1 VHDLPKDSAW
11 TLAASI
17 LADIVGRR
25 DDAAAAAAL
34 YDDMLPFR
42 AEFAW
47 QGPMCRGPIAHSLGV
62 LTRTIGDYG
71 LAAEHFAEAD
81 AINTRMQAPFF
92 QARTWLEWAGL
103 LLSRGE
109 GDDRSRAEEMLHK
122 ALDTARARG
131 YAQIERRAERALGSF
146 A

>member
-81 AINTRMQAPFF
+81 AINTRTQAPFF
-92 QARTWLEWAGL
+92 QARNI
-103 LLSRGE
+103 LSRSVIRRDCLTAGAVPPTLRDS
-109 GDDRSRAEEMLHK
+109 GARTIRAECC
-122 ALDTARARG
+122 RG
-131 YAQIERRAERALGSF
+131 PGTPMWVRSPYR
-146 A
+146 